1 MVGFTELAPL
11 LLRWLGPVLVL
22 FTVLSTF
29 GAMAPKGR
37 KKADG
42 DEGGKPKRQKRTA
55 QGGRARHGEG
65 IDKNSLDQM
74 RSWLAR
80 HAKQK
85 DEAGTASAAAIA
97 AQAAQNLWNE
107 MKDLDD
113 RKRFLQTFQ
122 QDSGKTLQWVASFR
136 ETCTN
141 SEEHAKKARKGYC
154 NVSQALA
161 LKNLRLAD
169 FATRA
174 EAMDFVHE
182 WWEENAAEFGTKEA
196 FPVREDAKK
205 RDLFKQW
212 YFVHKDLD
220 EDRLVTKD
228 ERIFQGHSNLNNSQA
243 LEMATKAMSELPSSS
258 PQGPVDQSTGA
269 VQVKIENP
277 QWPLIQ
283 EKKVLIESRPRQP
296 LPGDPSQR
304 GPLSQASPPHPLLE
318 GEREHRACK
327 QKSRNGK
334 KQENDKH
341 ATRKTIKQKNA
352 NACKD
357 RETFWSGSGNQSM
370 ENSSDPPT
378 NQSITQSVR

>member
-55 QGGRARHGEG
+55 QEGRARHGEG

-228 ERIFQGHSNLNNSQA
+228 ERQFQGHSNLNNSQA

-258 PQGPVDQSTGA
+258 PQGPVNSSTAG
-269 VQVKIENP
+269 QVKIENP

-327 QKSRNGK
+327 KNQGTEKNKETINMQQEKQSNRKMRTPAKTGK
-334 KQENDKH
+334 HFGAVQAINRWRTP
-341 ATRKTIKQKNA
+341 AILRRIN
-352 NACKD
+352 
-357 RETFWSGSGNQSM
+357 RSLNQ
-370 ENSSDPPT
+370 
-378 NQSITQSVR
+378 

>member
-11 LLRWLGPVLVL
+11 LLRWLGPFLVL

-37 KKADG
+37 KKTDDG
-42 DEGGKPKRQKRTA
+42 DEGAKPKRQKRENTTQA
-55 QGGRARHGEG
+55 KKGDAL
-65 IDKNSLDQM
+65 DKSSLDQM

-85 DEAGTASAAAIA
+85 DESGTQTAAALA
-97 AQAAQNLWNE
+97 AQAAQNMWNE
-107 MKDLDD
+107 MKAPDD

-122 QDSGKTLQWVASFR
+122 QDTGKTLQWVTTFR

-141 SEEHAKKARKGYC
+141 SEEHQKSAKKGYC

-161 LKNLRLAD
+161 LKNLRLTD
-169 FATRA
+169 FANRQ
-174 EAMDFVHE
+174 EAMDFVQE
-182 WWEENAAEFGTKEA
+182 WWEENAEEFKTKEA
-196 FPVREDAKK
+196 FPVKEDAKK

-228 ERIFQGHSNLNNSQA
+228 ERQFQGHSNLKCDKA
-243 LEMATKAMSELPSSS
+243 LEMATRAMSELPSSS
-258 PQGPVDQSTGA
+258 PQGPVDSSTGT

-296 LPGDPSQR
+296 RPGDPSQR

-318 GEREHRACK
+318 GGTEHRA
-327 QKSRNGK
+327 SK
-334 KQENDKH
+334 KNQGTEK
-341 ATRKTIKQKNA
+341 TRK
-352 NACKD
+352 
-357 RETFWSGSGNQSM
+357 R
-370 ENSSDPPT
+370 
-378 NQSITQSVR
+378 

>member
-37 KKADG
+37 KKTDDG
-42 DEGGKPKRQKRTA
+42 DEGGKPKRQKRERVVSKA
-55 QGGRARHGEG
+55 GDGL
-65 IDKNSLDQM
+65 DKNSLDQM

-85 DEAGTASAAAIA
+85 DEAGTSSAAALA
-97 AQAAQNLWNE
+97 AQAAQNMWNE
-107 MKDLDD
+107 MKSVDD

-228 ERIFQGHSNLNNSQA
+228 ERQFQGHSNLNNSQA

-318 GEREHRACK
+318 GETEHRASKKNQGTEKNKETINMQQEK
-327 QKSRNGK
+327 QSNRKMRTPAKTGK
-334 KQENDKH
+334 HFGAVQAINRWRTP
-341 ATRKTIKQKNA
+341 AILRRIN
-352 NACKD
+352 
-357 RETFWSGSGNQSM
+357 RSLNQ
-370 ENSSDPPT
+370 
-378 NQSITQSVR
+378 

>member
-1 MVGFTELAPL
+1 MVGFPELAPL
-11 LLRWLGPVLVL
+11 LLRWLGPFLVL

-37 KKADG
+37 KKTEADG

-55 QGGRARHGEG
+55 HAKHGEG

-85 DEAGTASAAAIA
+85 DEAGTSSAAALA
-97 AQAAQNLWNE
+97 AQAAQNMWNE
-107 MKDLDD
+107 MKSPDD

-122 QDSGKTLQWVASFR
+122 QDSGKTLQWVATFR

-141 SEEHAKKARKGYC
+141 SEEHQKSARKGYC

-196 FPVREDAKK
+196 FPVREDAQK

-228 ERIFQGHSNLNNSQA
+228 ERIFQGHSNLNTSPA
-243 LEMATKAMSELPSSS
+243 LEMATRAMSELPSSS
-258 PQGPVDQSTGA
+258 PQGPVDSPTGA

-304 GPLSQASPPHPLLE
+304 APLSQASPPHPLLE
-318 GEREHRACK
+318 GETEHRT
-327 QKSRNGK
+327 SK
-334 KQENDKH
+334 KNQGTEK
-341 ATRKTIKQKNA
+341 TRK
-352 NACKD
+352 
-357 RETFWSGSGNQSM
+357 R
-370 ENSSDPPT
+370 
-378 NQSITQSVR
+378 

>member
-11 LLRWLGPVLVL
+11 LLRWLGPFLVL

-29 GAMAPKGR
+29 GAMAPKSR
-37 KKADG
+37 KKDDG
-42 DEGGKPKRQKRTA
+42 DEGANPKRQRRRPAEQQSKK
-55 QGGRARHGEG
+55 GEG
-65 IDKNSLDQM
+65 LDKTSLDQM

-85 DEAGTASAAAIA
+85 DESGTSTAAALA
-97 AQAAQNLWNE
+97 AQAAQNMWNE
-107 MKDLDD
+107 MKAPDD

-122 QDSGKTLQWVASFR
+122 QDSGKTLQWVATFR

-141 SEEHAKKARKGYC
+141 SEEHQKSAKKGYC

-161 LKNLRLAD
+161 LKNLRITD
-169 FATRA
+169 FANRQ
-174 EAMDFVHE
+174 EAMDFVQE
-182 WWEENAAEFGTKEA
+182 WWEENAEEFKTKEA
-196 FPVREDAKK
+196 FPVKEDGKK

-228 ERIFQGHSNLNNSQA
+228 ERQFQGHSNLNNSQA

-258 PQGPVDQSTGA
+258 PQGPVDSSTGT

-318 GEREHRACK
+318 GGTEHRASK
-327 QKSRNGK
+327 KKSRNGK
-334 KQENDKH
+334 NKE
-341 ATRKTIKQKNA
+341 TIHIQQK
-352 NACKD
+352 K
-357 RETFWSGSGNQSM
+357 
-370 ENSSDPPT
+370 NSSDPPT
-378 NQSITQSVR
+378 NQSNTQSVR

>member
-37 KKADG
+37 KKADDG
-42 DEGGKPKRQKRTA
+42 DEGGKPKRQKRENRS
-55 QGGRARHGEG
+55 QSKKGEG
-65 IDKNSLDQM
+65 LDKNSLDQM

-85 DEAGTASAAAIA
+85 DESGTSTAAALA
-97 AQAAQNLWNE
+97 AQAAQNMWNE
-107 MKDLDD
+107 MKAPDD

-122 QDSGKTLQWVASFR
+122 QDSGKTLQWVACFR

-141 SEEHAKKARKGYC
+141 SEEHQKSARKGYC

-169 FATRA
+169 FANRQ

-258 PQGPVDQSTGA
+258 PQGPVDSSTGT
-269 VQVKIENP
+269 V
-277 QWPLIQ
+277 
-283 EKKVLIESRPRQP
+283 
-296 LPGDPSQR
+296 
-304 GPLSQASPPHPLLE
+304 
-318 GEREHRACK
+318 
-327 QKSRNGK
+327 
-334 KQENDKH
+334 
-341 ATRKTIKQKNA
+341 
-352 NACKD
+352 
-357 RETFWSGSGNQSM
+357 
-370 ENSSDPPT
+370 
-378 NQSITQSVR
+378 

>member
-37 KKADG
+37 KKTEADG

-55 QGGRARHGEG
+55 HAKHGEG
-65 IDKNSLDQM
+65 LDKNSLDQM

-85 DEAGTASAAAIA
+85 DESGTSTAAALA
-97 AQAAQNLWNE
+97 AQAAQNMWNE
-107 MKDLDD
+107 MKSLDD

-122 QDSGKTLQWVASFR
+122 QDSGKTLQWVATFR

-141 SEEHAKKARKGYC
+141 SEEHQKSARKGYC

-228 ERIFQGHSNLNNSQA
+228 ERIFQGHSNLNTSPA
-243 LEMATKAMSELPSSS
+243 LEMATRAMSELPSSS
-258 PQGPVDQSTGA
+258 PQGPVDSPTGA

-304 GPLSQASPPHPLLE
+304 APLSQASPPHPLLE
-318 GEREHRACK
+318 GETEHRA
-327 QKSRNGK
+327 SK
-334 KQENDKH
+334 KNQGTEK
-341 ATRKTIKQKNA
+341 TRK
-352 NACKD
+352 
-357 RETFWSGSGNQSM
+357 R
-370 ENSSDPPT
+370 
-378 NQSITQSVR
+378 

>member
-11 LLRWLGPVLVL
+11 LLRWLGPFLVL

-29 GAMAPKGR
+29 GAMAPKSR
-37 KKADG
+37 KKDG
-42 DEGGKPKRQKRTA
+42 EGEGARPKRQKRENA
-55 QGGRARHGEG
+55 PQAKKGEG
-65 IDKNSLDQM
+65 LDKNSLDQM

-85 DEAGTASAAAIA
+85 DESGTSTAAALA
-97 AQAAQNLWNE
+97 AQAAQNMWNE
-107 MKDLDD
+107 MKSVDD

-122 QDSGKTLQWVASFR
+122 QDSGKTLHWVATFR

-212 YFVHKDLD
+212 YFIHKDLD
-220 EDRLVTKD
+220 EDSLVTKD

-258 PQGPVDQSTGA
+258 PQGPVDSSTGA

-318 GEREHRACK
+318 GGTEHRA
-327 QKSRNGK
+327 SK
-334 KQENDKH
+334 KNQGTEK
-341 ATRKTIKQKNA
+341 TRK
-352 NACKD
+352 
-357 RETFWSGSGNQSM
+357 R
-370 ENSSDPPT
+370 
-378 NQSITQSVR
+378 

>member
-11 LLRWLGPVLVL
+11 LLRWLAPLLVL

-37 KKADG
+37 KKTEDG
-42 DEGGKPKRQKRTA
+42 EEGAKPKRQKRENHVQTKKGDA
-55 QGGRARHGEG
+55 L
-65 IDKNSLDQM
+65 DKKELDQM
-74 RSWLAR
+74 RSWLQR
-80 HAKQK
+80 HKDKK
-85 DEAGTASAAAIA
+85 DESGSSTAAAIA
-97 AQAAQNLWNE
+97 AQAAQNMWNE
-107 MKDLDD
+107 MKSVDD

-122 QDSGKTLQWVASFR
+122 QDSGKTLQWVATFR

-141 SEEHAKKARKGYC
+141 SEEHAKSARKGYC

-161 LKNLRLAD
+161 LKNLRLTD
-169 FATRA
+169 FANRQ
-174 EAMDFVHE
+174 EAMDFVQE
-182 WWEENAAEFGTKEA
+182 WWEENAEEFKTKEA
-196 FPVREDAKK
+196 FPVKEDGKK

-228 ERIFQGHSNLNNSQA
+228 ERQFQGHSNLNNSQA
-243 LEMATKAMSELPSSS
+243 LEMATRAMSELPSSS
-258 PQGPVDQSTGA
+258 PQGPVDASTGA

-318 GEREHRACK
+318 GGTEHRASK
-327 QKSRNGK
+327 KNQGK
-334 KQENDKH
+334 E
-341 ATRKTIKQKNA
+341 KTSK
-352 NACKD
+352 
-357 RETFWSGSGNQSM
+357 R
-370 ENSSDPPT
+370 
-378 NQSITQSVR
+378 